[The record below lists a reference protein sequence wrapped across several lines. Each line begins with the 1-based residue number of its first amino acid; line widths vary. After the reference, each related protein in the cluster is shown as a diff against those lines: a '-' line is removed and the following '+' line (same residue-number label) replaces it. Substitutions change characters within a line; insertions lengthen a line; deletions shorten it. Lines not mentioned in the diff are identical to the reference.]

1 MRPTRCFLI
10 NNCIS
15 IRWLSWGPGD
25 KFFRRRNLP
34 LGLSP
39 DFGVSNSNSDARCGV
54 VSPHALGRLLY
65 PPLAFT
71 SALDQ
76 ALELWFTANVRK
88 YRCLLYTS
96 DAADER

>member
-1 MRPTRCFLI
+1 MAVLGT
-10 NNCIS
+10 
-15 IRWLSWGPGD
+15 GD
-25 KFFRRRNLP
+25 KFFRRRNLS

-39 DFGVSNSNSDARCGV
+39 EFGVSNSDSDASCGV

-76 ALELWFTANVRK
+76 ALELWFAANVRK
-88 YRCLLYTS
+88 YRIALQP
-96 DAADER
+96 